1 MAFRNRLSK
10 IRASIYKKKNDV
22 YNVEKQSIKMLRTHS
37 SNNIDQEGNNALHL
51 AVIEGDYDSVKKI
64 CSYHRNIDLPNN
76 EGNDA
81 LMLAVIHKH
90 ETIANYLL
98 SIGAQTCTRNKH
110 GLTASDLV
118 DKNTS
123 KTLVNLISLNMRNTK
138 CRTDSSTQSYDIL
151 ERQDLTK
158 ESANNI
164 DIVDNTRNSVGRNA
178 EINPMNEADLE
189 NETSSETDNQRF
201 SSDVRKIYLKFKYNE
216 VNKTETFRLHED
228 LENKQPHSQISQRRN
243 FVSSLQGFYKVQSDP
258 NILFENYSD
267 YVEQSTQT
275 DLIERYTHTER
286 IAQSTQTN
294 EIEQSIQKS
303 RFEQSTQT
311 DRIEQSTQTDRIEQ
325 STQTDRIE
333 QSTQTDRI
341 EQSTQTD
348 RIEQSTQIDR
358 IEQSTQTDRIE
369 QSTQT
374 DRIEQSTQTDRI
386 EQSTQTDGF
395 AQSSNAE
402 SLLSYSDKN
411 EESTCS
417 DSLSKDFYNITC
429 WLAICLLNLLTNNN
443 ATLQSGLTEVNIQ
456 SSKPNIN
463 LQSQI
468 NCTRKTFLHDTTIDQ
483 NNENNATFS
492 LFDEP
497 DNLSNEQEHSDL
509 AALVLQSADQSYVK
523 VPAPGKSQRAFN
535 VKRSVSSIEKV
546 EHPKELQR
554 DAKKQA
560 CSLDK
565 ICEMAP
571 EDDKQK
577 MSKSC
582 PDIFFY
588 YYTTTVNING
598 KDSKIAMDGSKLNI
612 NKEAYSSHE

>member
-1 MAFRNRLSK
+1 MAFRNRFSK

-22 YNVEKQSIKMLRTHS
+22 YKVEKQSIKMLRTHS

-138 CRTDSSTQSYDIL
+138 CRKDSSTQSYDIL

-216 VNKTETFRLHED
+216 VNKTETFREHED
-228 LENKQPHSQISQRRN
+228 LENKQPQSQISQRRN

-348 RIEQSTQIDR
+348 RIEQSTQ
-358 IEQSTQTDRIE
+358 TDRIE

-395 AQSSNAE
+395 AQSSNVE
-402 SLLSYSDKN
+402 SLLSHSDKN

-483 NNENNATFS
+483 NNENNAIFS

-509 AALVLQSADQSYVK
+509 AALVLQSADQI
-523 VPAPGKSQRAFN
+523 
-535 VKRSVSSIEKV
+535 SSIEKV

-588 YYTTTVNING
+588 YTVNING

>member
-1 MAFRNRLSK
+1 MAFRNRFSK

-123 KTLVNLISLNMRNTK
+123 KTLVNLISLNMRNAK
-138 CRTDSSTQSYDIL
+138 CRKDSSTQSYDTL

-158 ESANNI
+158 ENPSANNN

-178 EINPMNEADLE
+178 EKYPVNEADLE

-201 SSDVRKIYLKFKYNE
+201 SSDVRKIYLKSKYNE
-216 VNKTETFRLHED
+216 VYKTETFRLNKD
-228 LENKQPHSQISQRRN
+228 LENKQPQSQISQRLN
-243 FVSSLQGFYKVQSDP
+243 FDSSLQGFYKVQSDP

-294 EIEQSIQKS
+294 EIAQSIQKS
-303 RFEQSTQT
+303 RFAQSSQTNRISRFTQT
-311 DRIEQSTQTDRIEQ
+311 DK
-325 STQTDRIE
+325 
-333 QSTQTDRI
+333 
-341 EQSTQTD
+341 
-348 RIEQSTQIDR
+348 
-358 IEQSTQTDRIE
+358 
-369 QSTQT
+369 
-374 DRIEQSTQTDRI
+374 I

-395 AQSSNAE
+395 AQSSHAE
-402 SLLSYSDKN
+402 RLLSHSDKN

-443 ATLQSGLTEVNIQ
+443 AILQSGLTEVNIQ

-468 NCTRKTFLHDTTIDQ
+468 NCTKKTFLHDTTIDQ
-483 NNENNATFS
+483 NNENNTTFS

-509 AALVLQSADQSYVK
+509 AALVLQSADQSYIK

-582 PDIFFY
+582 PDISFY
-588 YYTTTVNING
+588 YTTVNING